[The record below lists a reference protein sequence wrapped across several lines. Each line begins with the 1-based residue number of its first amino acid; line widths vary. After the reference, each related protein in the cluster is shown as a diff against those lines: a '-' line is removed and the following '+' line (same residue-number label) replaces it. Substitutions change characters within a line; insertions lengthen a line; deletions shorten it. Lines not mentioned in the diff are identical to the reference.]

1 MTATASVMKP
11 PSAITCQNCCNKSG
25 RMKIEYS
32 ATDNTQSVGVAITA
46 RTQGSP
52 YDVGRPQS
60 SALCSHR
67 RSAALVLWVSA
78 EDFAGPRREK
88 YWPVVAVTSGEPAR

>member
-32 ATDNTQSVGVAITA
+32 ATDNTQSVGVATTA
-46 RTQGSP
+46 RTQAKP
-52 YDVGRPQS
+52 
-60 SALCSHR
+60 
-67 RSAALVLWVSA
+67 
-78 EDFAGPRREK
+78 K
-88 YWPVVAVTSGEPAR
+88 VTVPTLIMHGDGANAHHAR